1 MARIR
6 ACLVDVYETLVA
18 YDFVAHSRALAE
30 LAGASHGAWRRAH
43 VEVVK
48 DFDRG
53 ALSVA
58 QAITR
63 VLGAC
68 DVHPD
73 AELVARLARADSEY
87 MTARCGLY
95 DDAVPFLRELRA
107 RGIKIALVS
116 NCSANTRPLLTAL
129 GLIELADE
137 TILSCEVG
145 HAKPDPEIYLRALGA
160 LGVAAEE
167 AAFVDDQPAYCAG
180 AAAVGVRPIQLA
192 RQLAPGDG
200 PPGDG
205 HPGFPVASS
214 LPAAAALL

>member
-1 MARIR
+1 MAQTR

-30 LAGASHGAWRRAH
+30 LAGASPAAWQRAQ
-43 VEVVK
+43 VEVVR

-58 QAITR
+58 QALTR
-63 VLGAC
+63 ILETC

-73 AELVARLARADSEY
+73 ADLVARLARADSEY

-95 DDAVPFLRELRA
+95 DDAVPFLRALRS

-129 GLIELADE
+129 GLLELADE

-145 HAKPDPEIYLRALGA
+145 QAKPDPEIYLRALDA

-192 RQLAPGDG
+192 RQLPSGEPADG
-200 PPGDG
+200 LAGQA
-205 HPGFPVASS
+205 FPVAGS
-214 LPAAAALL
+214 LSAAAELL